1 MDIKYLLEE
10 YIYEERYHVKGSAK
24 KHGLLYSLD
33 GEEERR
39 YEKIKIINKIE
50 ENRQTFWP
58 VGKHIRLG

>member
-1 MDIKYLLEE
+1 MDIKYLLEK

-39 YEKIKIINKIE
+39 YEKIKINK
-50 ENRQTFWP
+50 
-58 VGKHIRLG
+58 